1 MCIEILFIMISAVG
15 GYKLKTA
22 EMIFLRVN
30 QQVRLAS
37 SFCPSPWR
45 TVTKEG
51 FFNPVVVTIH
61 GGP

>member
-37 SFCPSPWR
+37 SFCPSPD
-45 TVTKEG
+45 G
-51 FFNPVVVTIH
+51 Q
-61 GGP
+61 